1 MYGILTYNAVVSEVN
16 EGKYAIFG
24 GFVNE
29 LLDLSA
35 LFWAG
40 KTPPMANDVQEGYES
55 ARLHHE
61 AWCRRDWLD
70 WTIRLS
76 LLLESNTEP
85 IQ

>member
-1 MYGILTYNAVVSEVN
+1 MSKPQTKAKPKHSMYGILTYNAVVSEVN

-29 LLDLSA
+29 L
-35 LFWAG
+35 
-40 KTPPMANDVQEGYES
+40 NDVQEGYES